1 MLFTILLVS
10 LILITVGGGILVY
23 HKTSYNQA
31 DASAGFVAISLIV
44 GAFISFM
51 ILLGAGSAASGDTK
65 NHVTTHEKVY
75 TIAETS
81 VPVYES
87 RHLKFSYV
95 EDGKI
100 FPYGEYV
107 DAFSVGMDKPKA
119 LKITHY
125 DVVDHSIL
133 PWVMADSTKVEVIK

>member
-10 LILITVGGGILVY
+10 IILITVGGGVLVY
-23 HKTSYNQA
+23 HTAVYNQA
-31 DASAGFVAISLIV
+31 DASAGFVAISLIG
-44 GAFISFM
+44 GAFISFI
-51 ILLGAGSAASGDTK
+51 ILLGASSAASGDTK
-65 NHVTTHEKVY
+65 NHVVTNEKIY

-87 RHLKFSYV
+87 RKLKFSYV

-125 DVVDHSIL
+125 DVVDRSIL
-133 PWVMADSTKVEVIK
+133 PWVMDDSTKVEVIK